1 MKAWTIPL
9 LAAALITAAAAD
21 RALAITDPVQT
32 VDGIQYACTGVG
44 MDSRDDPRWSE
55 FSTKLVFAAQN
66 GGYLG
71 DVAVTVEDGE
81 GRQVFSAECL
91 APWMLVDLPSGR
103 YQLRAVARDSYDQQM
118 TLSVDEGR
126 QTTRILRFP
135 RIAD

>member
-1 MKAWTIPL
+1 MKVWMISF
-9 LAAALITAAAAD
+9 LAVALVTATAVD
-21 RALAITDPVQT
+21 RAPAITDPVQT

-55 FSTKLVFAAQN
+55 FSTKFVFAAQN

-71 DVAVTVEDGE
+71 DVAVTVEDGD

-103 YQLRAVARDSYDQQM
+103 YQVRAVARDAYDQQM

-126 QTTRILRFP
+126 QTTRIVRFP